1 MACVK
6 MKIHW
11 GKKKARLEGREA
23 GFELQQFLPSE
34 AQGPQ
39 RQEPKGHSSKLS
51 TITGFLRVLH
61 RNKGPKKV
69 THPPETSKGFSEL
82 VQDGRFLE
90 AYLSIP
96 TLVKQGQDC
105 KSLYQVVAQS
115 MWQVVQQALEG
126 TEYSP
131 ELELKIQA
139 VLGTIEWTQEKH
151 QSWEDGD
158 FQDGDLQDGDLQDG
172 DLQDGDLQDG
182 GVAAWGNQLEKLLRS
197 DVEARV
203 PAPGP
208 GDQVDLYLEKLE
220 EAVTQGLGS
229 LRASLLGPQLW
240 KVYRTHFQEVLLSR
254 LWELTHSFG
263 TNWESCHMLYSWAKI
278 TLFEEPGKT
287 LVSAPPTSQEPTVRQ
302 LLDPVTFVPWMSRMQ
317 KKLVG
322 LIQESLEKQLENVLI
337 CDWKTWAQGSCPTFI
352 EIFQLLEQKINAVQP
367 IGLPI
372 TSQVQSMVLET
383 FSKFLKRYEAEAAH
397 FLHQNATAG
406 PLPEVHVLANC
417 GILRETWQLLGWA
430 HILPAHLDAVVQDII
445 HVIESHS
452 QDHFLFKGRA
462 LCKSLLLG
470 YFVRKDK
477 DLAGA
482 LEPLWQSLEGRPKMY
497 STLMYENIMR
507 SLHVVVFGEYIQ
519 ALATHLKKLAPKKW
533 EDILVQVNT
542 DTMKLHNIFTK
553 YRDVGLANLQEPIMG
568 IFQLRGNKGRET
580 VDDWLVSFRDR
591 FPDYLSTQVQPHCSV
606 LLEETED
613 KGSCCRCC

>member
-1 MACVK
+1 MACVQ

-34 AQGPQ
+34 AQGHQ

-51 TITGFLRVLH
+51 KIAGFLRVLR
-61 RNKGPKKV
+61 RNKGDKNV
-69 THPPETSKGFSEL
+69 TDPPETSKGFSEL
-82 VQDGRFLE
+82 VQDGQFLE

-115 MWQVVQQALEG
+115 MWQVLQQALEG
-126 TEYSP
+126 TEYCP

-151 QSWEDGD
+151 QSWE
-158 FQDGDLQDGDLQDG
+158 DGDLQDG

-203 PAPGP
+203 PALGP

-220 EAVTQGLGS
+220 EAVTQGLRS
-229 LRASLLGPQLW
+229 PRASLLGPQLW
-240 KVYRTHFQEVLLSR
+240 KVYRTHFQEVLLNR
-254 LWELTHSFG
+254 LWELMHSFG
-263 TNWESCHMLYSWAKI
+263 TNRESCHMLYSWAKI
-278 TLFEEPGKT
+278 TLFGEPGKT
-287 LVSAPPTSQEPTVRQ
+287 LVSAPPTSQEPAVRH
-302 LLDPVTFVPWMSRMQ
+302 LLDSVTFVPWMSRMQ

-322 LIQESLEKQLENVLI
+322 LIQESLEEQLENVLI
-337 CDWKTWAQGSCPTFI
+337 CDWKTWAQASCPTFI
-352 EIFQLLEQKINAVQP
+352 EIFQLLEENINAVQP

-417 GILRETWQLLGWA
+417 CILRETWQELSWA
-430 HILPAHLDAVVQDII
+430 HILPAHLDAVVQDTI
-445 HVIESHS
+445 HDIESHS
-452 QDHFLFKGRA
+452 RDHFLFKGRA

-477 DLAGA
+477 DLVGA
-482 LEPLWQSLEGRPKMY
+482 LEALWQSLEGRPKMY
-497 STLMYENIMR
+497 STLTYEDIMR

-542 DTMKLHNIFTK
+542 DTTKLHNIFTK
-553 YRDVGLANLQEPIMG
+553 HRDVGLANLQEPIMG

-580 VDDWLVSFRDR
+580 VDDWLASFRDR
-591 FPDYLSTQVQPHCSV
+591 FPDYLSTQAQPCCSV

-613 KGSCCRCC
+613 KGSCCCCC

>member
-1 MACVK
+1 MACVQ

-34 AQGPQ
+34 AQGHQ

-51 TITGFLRVLH
+51 KIAGFLRVLR
-61 RNKGPKKV
+61 RNKGDKNV
-69 THPPETSKGFSEL
+69 TDPPETSKGFSEL
-82 VQDGRFLE
+82 VQDGQFLE

-115 MWQVVQQALEG
+115 MWQVLQQALEG
-126 TEYSP
+126 TEYCP

-158 FQDGDLQDGDLQDG
+158 LQDGDF
-172 DLQDGDLQDG
+172 QDGDLQDG

-203 PAPGP
+203 PALGP

-220 EAVTQGLGS
+220 EAVTQGLRS
-229 LRASLLGPQLW
+229 PRASLLGPQLW
-240 KVYRTHFQEVLLSR
+240 KVYRTHFQEVLLNR
-254 LWELTHSFG
+254 LWELMHSFG
-263 TNWESCHMLYSWAKI
+263 TNRESCHMLYSWAKI
-278 TLFEEPGKT
+278 TLFGEPGKT
-287 LVSAPPTSQEPTVRQ
+287 LVSAPPTSQEPAVRH
-302 LLDPVTFVPWMSRMQ
+302 LLDSVTFVPWMSRMQ

-322 LIQESLEKQLENVLI
+322 LIQESLEEQLENVLI
-337 CDWKTWAQGSCPTFI
+337 CDWKTWAQASCPTFI
-352 EIFQLLEQKINAVQP
+352 EIFQLLEENINAVQP

-397 FLHQNATAG
+397 FLHQNTTAG

-417 GILRETWQLLGWA
+417 CILTETWQELSWA
-430 HILPAHLDAVVQDII
+430 HILPAHLDAVVQDTI
-445 HVIESHS
+445 HDIESHS
-452 QDHFLFKGRA
+452 RDHFLFKGRA
-462 LCKSLLLG
+462 LCKRFEHLG
-470 YFVRKDK
+470 RHREVPPGWPAYC
-477 DLAGA
+477 LASPPSQHSV
-482 LEPLWQSLEGRPKMY
+482 L
-497 STLMYENIMR
+497 
-507 SLHVVVFGEYIQ
+507 F
-519 ALATHLKKLAPKKW
+519 
-533 EDILVQVNT
+533 
-542 DTMKLHNIFTK
+542 
-553 YRDVGLANLQEPIMG
+553 
-568 IFQLRGNKGRET
+568 
-580 VDDWLVSFRDR
+580 
-591 FPDYLSTQVQPHCSV
+591 CSV
-606 LLEETED
+606 LAHLEPQGPLKRTPSSHSTWTEL
-613 KGSCCRCC
+613 GTLFYR